1 MKSDIAQIR
10 RKTWKNNFEGLDGT
24 IQVHVKHSVVIMPNS
39 GGGPRY
45 FVTDEEDPI
54 IARVRLRL
62 LYCGARS
69 CPRLES
75 GLHSDGGT
83 DRRKIEKCRAA
94 GD

>member
-45 FVTDEEDPI
+45 LVTDEEETI
-54 IARVRLRL
+54 VTRVRLNL
-62 LYCGARS
+62 IDCGARS
-69 CPRLES
+69 YPSLDSR
-75 GLHSDGGT
+75 LHSDG
-83 DRRKIEKCRAA
+83 RA
-94 GD
+94 DC